1 MDGLT
6 AVLVVVLL
14 AGLAGTAIS
23 AALIA
28 LDPIRA
34 VQDERFFDGGE
45 RRWSNLGSF
54 PSEVHRVYR
63 HPRMVQ
69 VDGWRLRHLGYEE
82 EARGMV
88 RGAWGGRL
96 AGGRPAGELPSELV
110 GIAAEALAKLGTKTA
125 SDVSESGIDEKE
137 DVTTARHALRDL
149 AYLLQRERQPSL
161 WVDCVH
167 HVSNGLT
174 RTALLLPRLM
184 R

>member
-14 AGLAGTAIS
+14 AGLA
-23 AALIA
+23 LIA

-34 VQDERFFDGGE
+34 VHDERFFAGEE

-54 PSEVHRVYR
+54 PSEVHRVYQ

-96 AGGRPAGELPSELV
+96 EVVWRAAGPPASY
-110 GIAAEALAKLGTKTA
+110 
-125 SDVSESGIDEKE
+125 
-137 DVTTARHALRDL
+137 RRN
-149 AYLLQRERQPSL
+149 L
-161 WVDCVH
+161 WE
-167 HVSNGLT
+167 
-174 RTALLLPRLM
+174 
-184 R
+184 

>member
-6 AVLVVVLL
+6 AVLVVGLL
-14 AGLAGTAIS
+14 AGLAGTAIF

-34 VQDERFFDGGE
+34 VQDERFFAGEE
-45 RRWSNLGSF
+45 RRWLNLGSF

-82 EARGMV
+82 EVRGMV

-96 AGGRPAGELPSELV
+96 EVVWRAAGPPASY
-110 GIAAEALAKLGTKTA
+110 
-125 SDVSESGIDEKE
+125 
-137 DVTTARHALRDL
+137 RRN
-149 AYLLQRERQPSL
+149 L
-161 WVDCVH
+161 WE
-167 HVSNGLT
+167 
-174 RTALLLPRLM
+174 
-184 R
+184 